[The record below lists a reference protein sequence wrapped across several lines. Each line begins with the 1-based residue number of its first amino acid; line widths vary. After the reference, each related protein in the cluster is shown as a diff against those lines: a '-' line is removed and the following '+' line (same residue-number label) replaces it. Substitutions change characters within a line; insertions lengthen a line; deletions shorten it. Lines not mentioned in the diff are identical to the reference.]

1 MPLDE
6 QVVFTGERAAMV
18 VALDDALVDLERQ
31 DPEKSRLLELKY
43 FGGMTA
49 EESAELLGVPL
60 HKVNRQIR
68 LAQSW
73 LRREFEAFPGT
84 IAPETPRDSA

>member
-1 MPLDE
+1 
-6 QVVFTGERAAMV
+6 
-18 VALDDALVDLERQ
+18 
-31 DPEKSRLLELKY
+31 
-43 FGGMTA
+43 MTA
-49 EESAELLGVPL
+49 EESAELLGVQL

-68 LAQSW
+68 LAQAW